1 MPAYASSTQRAAK
14 ENGSCEQQGS
24 RTVAHT
30 KKMFGRCA
38 LLLVKIFGEI
48 SSCFATR
55 KRPSRAAWLRVHVY
69 KVTRPSECEPRRS
82 IAVPAESQDDLVL
95 EPLIPRLTIY
105 GNCGLRTWYSDFCGK
120 MATNGFFVLR
130 IEHRDGSNARSCLDL
145 HITRD

>member
-1 MPAYASSTQRAAK
+1 MHQPCLPMRLLPSKGAAK
-14 ENGSCEQQGS
+14 ENGSCEQ
-24 RTVAHT
+24 H
-30 KKMFGRCA
+30 
-38 LLLVKIFGEI
+38 
-48 SSCFATR
+48 
-55 KRPSRAAWLRVHVY
+55 VHVY